1 MATKPER
8 SQYDKG
14 FYRGLLGQGLLYG
27 QGDEAEAYLRS
38 KITDASYEENLAKI
52 RKEYANYQGQ
62 YPTTAALAELGGS
75 MAPSIAL
82 GLTGVG
88 TAPAV
93 ANLVTKA
100 GPLTRIL
107 RGPGGFGGKVMRT
120 VKRGALGGSGGY
132 IGGDIAGG
140 GYSEAPYRSPQYE
153 EDRKESRD
161 MGAFIGGVATPAIEP
176 ALRSVGRW
184 LKRKFGS
191 GKTVDEAAGDALSGP
206 AGGSQG
212 ARTAM
217 DDVVNAQELDIP
229 MVPMGANKDLEA
241 LAQTVTGK
249 GGEPARII
257 QESAETI
264 TESSQLRVSS
274 KLNEVSPYS
283 GQTYLQTVDAID
295 ESRKALSRPNYE
307 KAFYEFDVKGNP
319 VMVNGSKKPIMLSK
333 GQDGY
338 KEITDYLKR
347 PAFRK
352 GLTGAIRLAEEEG
365 RTDEA
370 AMLSTLLTRLSRG
383 ETPSIPLYIL
393 NEIKTGIDDVI
404 DDTYKNMKPTVLT
417 GTIRK
422 AKNNFLTKLDSL
434 FPEYG
439 NARKIYSDKS
449 SMIEAGENMQ
459 KKWSKLTPEGVE
471 KFLKGLKNEADRETA
486 KMAAVDILQK
496 QILNPVSGKDF
507 AQILGGN
514 KKGGENIRRKIRMLF
529 GNDVIKADNF
539 EKAMMLETELYRKMN
554 SIGKSKGQGKDG
566 AAEYDNLTSSNPA
579 ASGILFGDEGLVRKM
594 ARLFIG
600 STDSDEF
607 QDQVSLKI
615 SELLTN
621 GSPESLAT
629 VVRLVDKA
637 SERVGKKL
645 AQDMIQPFG
654 IGATL
659 ANVEEAPEYLEQR
672 YEE

>member
-62 YPTTAALAELGGS
+62 YPKTAALAELGGS

-88 TAPAV
+88 TTPAM
-93 ANLVTKA
+93 ANLVTKV
-100 GPLTRIL
+100 GPLTKIL

-120 VKRGALGGSGGY
+120 AKRGALGGSGGY

-161 MGAFIGGVATPAIEP
+161 TGAFIGGVATPFLEP
-176 ALRSVGRW
+176 ALRSVGRY

-191 GKTVDEAAGDALSGP
+191 GNTIDEAVGDTLSVST
-206 AGGSQG
+206 GGSQG

-229 MVPMGANKDLEA
+229 MVPMGVNKDLQA
-241 LAQTVTGK
+241 LAETVTEK
-249 GGEPARII
+249 GGKPATII
-257 QESAETI
+257 QENAESVI
-264 TESSQLRVSS
+264 ESSQLRIKD
-274 KLNEVSPYS
+274 KLAEVSPYS
-283 GQTYLQTVDAID
+283 GQEYGQTIDAIL
-295 ESRKALSRPNYE
+295 ESRKAQSSPIYE
-307 KAFYEFDVKGNP
+307 KAFYEFDAKGNP

-333 GQDGY
+333 GQEGY
-338 KEITDYLKR
+338 KEITGYLQR

-352 GLTGAIRLAEEEG
+352 GLTGAIRLAEEAG
-365 RTDEA
+365 RTNEA

-383 ETPSIPLYIL
+383 ETPSIPLNL
-393 NEIKTGIDDVI
+393 LDKIKHGVSDVI
-404 DDTYKNMKPTVLT
+404 ADTYKDMKPTNLT
-417 GTIRK
+417 GTVTE
-422 AKNNFLTKLDSL
+422 AKNKFLTKLDNL

-449 SMIEAGENMQ
+449 SMVKAGEEMQ
-459 KKWSKLTPEGVE
+459 KKWNKSTPEGLE
-471 KFLKGLKNEADRETA
+471 KFLKGLKSEADRETA
-486 KMAAVDILQK
+486 KMAAIDILQK
-496 QILNPVSGKDF
+496 NILNPVSGRNF
-507 AQILGGN
+507 AQMLGGN
-514 KKGGENIRRKIRMLF
+514 TKGGANMRSKIRMLF

-539 EKAMMLETELYRKMN
+539 EKAMMLETELYRRINGLGKAMN
-554 SIGKSKGQGKDG
+554 QGKEG
-566 AAEYDNLTSSNPA
+566 TAQYDKLTSSNPA
-579 ASGILFGDEGLVRKM
+579 ASGIIFGDEGLVRKM

-637 SERVGKKL
+637 SEKVGKKL
-645 AQDMIQPFG
+645 AQDVIQPFG

-659 ANVEEAPEYLEQR
+659 ANVEEAPEYLDQR